1 MATYLQHVRLM
12 GQLRGCC
19 KLAPSGAAR
28 EKEREREGEGG
39 SQLVSCRAW
48 LIFHNFHTCH
58 KQRGGN
64 GAAGSA
70 AAARKT
76 KYNKTYDFRLE
87 WGKRQALEVVLTIAN
102 ARSQLN

>member
-12 GQLRGCC
+12 GQLRAAANWRQVGQQESERGR
-19 KLAPSGAAR
+19 KVVSSLVVVLGSFFIISTLATSSEEATGQ
-28 EKEREREGEGG
+28 E
-39 SQLVSCRAW
+39 
-48 LIFHNFHTCH
+48 
-58 KQRGGN
+58 
-64 GAAGSA
+64 GSA

-87 WGKRQALEVVLTIAN
+87 WGEGKALEVVLTIAN

>member
-28 EKEREREGEGG
+28 EEEREREVVRSLVVVLG
-39 SQLVSCRAW
+39 SFFIISTLATSSE
-48 LIFHNFHTCH
+48 
-58 KQRGGN
+58 RG
-64 GAAGSA
+64 GSA
-70 AAARKT
+70 ATARKT

-87 WGKRQALEVVLTIAN
+87 WGKGQALEVVLTIAN

>member
-28 EKEREREGEGG
+28 EEERERGREREVVSSLVVVLG
-39 SQLVSCRAW
+39 SFFIISTLATSSE
-48 LIFHNFHTCH
+48 
-58 KQRGGN
+58 RG
-64 GAAGSA
+64 GSA

-87 WGKRQALEVVLTIAN
+87 WGKGQALEVVLTIAN